1 MSGRGHGDARH
12 GGHGDI
18 GPVEPAGRTE
28 APPPDP
34 PHPRGPVPRRQIL
47 LLAGLAAALAA
58 LLAPRGEHR
67 PGPAPPPDGRPPVPA
82 LVAHLRYAGPA
93 PAAPGPPGAFA
104 LRLWAAADSP
114 YEVVAVRQGYPGLSV
129 SLRGGGPVP
138 VTPGQA
144 VLLTVDYRVTDCSSA
159 PPDAGMPFLD
169 VTLRNTRAMQTV
181 SQILGGAVSAGSVRT
196 AAFGLPDFR

>member
-1 MSGRGHGDARH
+1 MVS
-12 GGHGDI
+12 
-18 GPVEPAGRTE
+18 
-28 APPPDP
+28 
-34 PHPRGPVPRRQIL
+34 
-47 LLAGLAAALAA
+47 
-58 LLAPRGEHR
+58 
-67 PGPAPPPDGRPPVPA
+67 
-82 LVAHLRYAGPA
+82 HLRYAGPA
-93 PAAPGPPGAFA
+93 PAAPGSPGTFA

-181 SQILGGAVSAGSVRT
+181 SQILGGRYPLDLSERLHSACPISADRTRVSAEKSSDTRVR
-196 AAFGLPDFR
+196 